1 VAELRTGFVFPG
13 QGSHATGM
21 VSAWDDHPT
30 AKRTVDEISEI
41 VGRDLRALGDDAE
54 ACARTA
60 VAQPAVY
67 AVSIAAW
74 RALTDAGVSPIVV
87 AGHSLGE
94 VAAAVAA
101 GSLSVRDGALL
112 ALERGAAMGAACAGA
127 PGTMAA
133 LLGLD
138 DEIVEAMLAATPE
151 VTIANRNAPGQIVLS
166 GPHAALDAAV
176 ERAREAGARVLA
188 LTVEGAFH
196 SPAMTPA
203 MVRVDAHLRRSDLAD
218 PTVPLLTGI
227 DGSVLSTAAAVRR
240 GLTEAVLAPVRWRDV
255 QDRLATYDLDVV
267 LEVGPGGVLRGL
279 ARRSLR
285 GTDAISIDTP
295 QTLASLADRLADRA
309 LVPTGANR

>member
-1 VAELRTGFVFPG
+1 MAELRTAFLFPG
-13 QGSHATGM
+13 QGSHAAGM
-21 VSAWDDHPT
+21 VSAWDGHAT
-30 AKRTVDEISEI
+30 AKRTIDEISEI

-74 RALTDAGVSPIVV
+74 RALTETGISPVLV

-94 VAAAVAA
+94 VAATVAA

-112 ALERGAAMGAACAGA
+112 ALERGAAMAAACAGA
-127 PGTMAA
+127 PGTMTA

-138 DEIVEAMLAATPE
+138 DETVEAVLAATPE
-151 VTIANRNAPGQIVLS
+151 VTVANRNAPGQVVLS

-176 ERAREAGARVLA
+176 ERAREAGARVLP

-203 MVRVDAHLRRSDLAD
+203 MVRVDAHLRRTDLTD
-218 PTVPLLTGI
+218 PAVDLLSGVDARVLTTG
-227 DGSVLSTAAAVRR
+227 GAVRR
-240 GLTEAVLAPVRWRDV
+240 GLTEGVLAPVRWREV
-255 QDRLATYDLDVV
+255 QDRLATFDLDLVV
-267 LEVGPGGVLRGL
+267 EVGPGGVLRGL

-295 QTLASLADRLADRA
+295 QSLASLADRLADRA